1 MGTFFEFVNKSE
13 KQEHFL
19 EFGFLLK
26 INLKGKKDKRK
37 ENRKKRNRKKKRKK
51 KMKINRKR

>member
-26 INLKGKKDKRK
+26 INLKGKKDKK
-37 ENRKKRNRKKKRKK
+37 KKTEKKETENRKEKRK
-51 KMKINRKR
+51 